1 MTNRRPGASNGD
13 EAVVFG
19 QRVPLLEGSA
29 KGDSVAVLVRPEN
42 LTLTAAAQHDSHVGE
57 RARVEV
63 IHFLG
68 SLVRVDTV
76 ITSGEYQRWNKGEQ
90 LKVTVQLPASELPA
104 GLAVGDEVVVAP
116 RAVAALAC

>member
-1 MTNRRPGASNGD
+1 M
-13 EAVVFG
+13 
-19 QRVPLLEGSA
+19 PLLEGSA

-76 ITSGEYQRWNKGEQ
+76 IASGEYQRWNKGEQ